1 MRVKCRYCHR
11 KAIITHS
18 VELSD
23 QVTEL
28 YVSCGN
34 PHCGARTVVRLFYA
48 HTITPPAETLLN
60 SLHEQIAE
68 MDPVRG
74 RAANCSARTKTN
86 CPSSPRE
93 NKKPGIS
100 PRRGRNRMSVIS
112 GANPGAATR

>member
-28 YVSCGN
+28 YVSCSN
-34 PHCGARTVVRLFYA
+34 PNCGARTVVRLFYA
-48 HTITPPAETLLN
+48 NTITPPAETLLN

-68 MDPVRG
+68 MDPGTR
-74 RAANCSARTKTN
+74 
-86 CPSSPRE
+86 RE
-93 NKKPGIS
+93 LFRPYKDELPLFA
-100 PRRGRNRMSVIS
+100 P
-112 GANPGAATR
+112 